1 MGPERRRWQLGRN
14 QSPLTPASLSRARR
28 SERERGGEQEELY
41 SQLAP
46 PGFPESHASWSNE
59 GVHPRFHSVAT
70 REDLALLL
78 PSSFAP
84 ACQLG
89 LH

>member
-41 SQLAP
+41 NQVVP
-46 PGFPESHASWSNE
+46 PGFLH
-59 GVHPRFHSVAT
+59 HSEVAVRVST
-70 REDLALLL
+70 T
-78 PSSFAP
+78 PMTG
-84 ACQLG
+84 C
-89 LH
+89 